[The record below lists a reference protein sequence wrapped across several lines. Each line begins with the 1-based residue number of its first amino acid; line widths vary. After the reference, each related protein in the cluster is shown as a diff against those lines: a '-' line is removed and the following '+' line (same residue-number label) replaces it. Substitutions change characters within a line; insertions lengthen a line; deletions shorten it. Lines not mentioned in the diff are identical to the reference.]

1 MVNVHGAATLLL
13 LIISLS
19 TWGCG
24 LRTAQRWETL
34 GLPVRRPAHRLRS
47 AVVALAKDLD
57 AWVEIAPGQ
66 VSDAQ
71 SSKQSRNGSRFEHR
85 ILIADADEQ
94 FPSDCPTFLSREGY
108 EVRTALD
115 GFEAL
120 DVLRDSLPDLLISA
134 LRMPYLSDFD
144 LLSVM
149 RRRFPS
155 VP

>member
-1 MVNVHGAATLLL
+1 MH
-13 LIISLS
+13 
-19 TWGCG
+19 
-24 LRTAQRWETL
+24 
-34 GLPVRRPAHRLRS
+34 
-47 AVVALAKDLD
+47 
-57 AWVEIAPGQ
+57 
-66 VSDAQ
+66 
-71 SSKQSRNGSRFEHR
+71 GSRSHLGKSRTLNHQSNRAMDPDLNTEFSSR
-85 ILIADADEQ
+85 TLTKN
-94 FPSDCPTFLSREGY
+94 FSSDCPTFLSREGY

-155 VP
+155 IP